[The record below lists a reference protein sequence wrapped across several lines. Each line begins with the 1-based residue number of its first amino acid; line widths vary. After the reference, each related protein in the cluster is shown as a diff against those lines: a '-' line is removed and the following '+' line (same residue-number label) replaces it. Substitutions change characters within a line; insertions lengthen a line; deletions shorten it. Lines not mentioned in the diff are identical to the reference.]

1 MDAAATE
8 FLTFMDNLYVKY
20 PEFVDRPLY
29 MTGESY
35 GGKYLPA
42 FSKKL
47 LEANAERGNRV
58 FDLMATLIGDPYTAP
73 LTQRTNIYKVPEALF
88 TLDDMNLSQVSALN
102 RHCQEAMNVNNG
114 STDAGDKCAAVL
126 EYFDKVSGGVF
137 PYNNMIFS
145 YDWDA
150 YEKATD
156 DYFDSTKNT
165 EWDTFL

>member
-1 MDAAATE
+1 MDEAAAE
-8 FLTFMDNLYVKY
+8 FLTFMDNLFVKY

-47 LEANAERGNRV
+47 LEANAERGTSAFN
-58 FDLMATLIGDPYTAP
+58 LMATLIGDPYTAP

-102 RHCQEAMNVNNG
+102 RHC
-114 STDAGDKCAAVL
+114 
-126 EYFDKVSGGVF
+126 
-137 PYNNMIFS
+137 
-145 YDWDA
+145 
-150 YEKATD
+150 
-156 DYFDSTKNT
+156 
-165 EWDTFL
+165 